1 MLLAINHHQ
10 ANILFRTPLKRG
22 YKEKSGGHL
31 ASIFNAVATFLGIK
45 DAYANS
51 EYRFLGLWNLGNN
64 LGEGFSGCLLQSGA
78 RFYNVGRWINFY
90 KQRFQAAYRAA

>member
-1 MLLAINHHQ
+1 VSNLAV
-10 ANILFRTPLKRG
+10 LFALYPHF
-22 YKEKSGGHL
+22 YVIQS
-31 ASIFNAVATFLGIK
+31 
-45 DAYANS
+45 AYANS

-78 RFYNVGRWINFY
+78 RFYNVGRWVNFY